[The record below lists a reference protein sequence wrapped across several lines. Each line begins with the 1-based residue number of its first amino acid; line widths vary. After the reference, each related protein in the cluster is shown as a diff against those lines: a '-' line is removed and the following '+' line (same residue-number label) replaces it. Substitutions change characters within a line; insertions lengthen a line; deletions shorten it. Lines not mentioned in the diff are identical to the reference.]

1 MTCHNRPGIQESPAS
16 SLQFSI
22 PSSFSSGYFSV
33 LHKVHTPLSASA
45 KCTHPLSA
53 PRLRVDICVTSKKLG
68 CPSSAGTLGGCD
80 RVLVGLQNALLD
92 ELIRFWPI
100 LELLLQ
106 AVGPHMLLE
115 VFLVAL
121 KGWCGSAVG
130 EDVACEVARVS
141 VSGTPWQMTIESAC
155 ECLLTE
161 RLADVGMVD
170 RFAKNDTT
178 SNKVWALRVTRTQI
192 KGEMMAKTKSDE

>member
-1 MTCHNRPGIQESPAS
+1 VSDARRQTKASKEAQNFETTEHSLAILPLLLCTTKKKNHRHPYTATDHGFCNDILPVHNRPGIQDPQHLFSNSP
-16 SLQFSI
+16 F

-68 CPSSAGTLGGCD
+68 CPSSAATLGGCD

-130 EDVACEVARVS
+130 EDVA
-141 VSGTPWQMTIESAC
+141 I
-155 ECLLTE
+155 
-161 RLADVGMVD
+161 
-170 RFAKNDTT
+170 N
-178 SNKVWALRVTRTQI
+178 
-192 KGEMMAKTKSDE
+192 